1 MPIGPQL
8 PCVIANAFWRSKCSS
23 QLALVQQLR
32 EQNWR
37 TKMLGSAEDDVA
49 PPTRNLN
56 QPWARDSH
64 QCRLSGQPVG
74 TGACGQE
81 IKQRLQ
87 VPELRRRRCKIVDCT
102 GRMRHSTH
110 EHGASEGYRTPA
122 VHSRSVRDV
131 VSFRRLDHVSKQR

>member
-23 QLALVQQLR
+23 QLALVQHLR

-37 TKMLGSAEDDVA
+37 TKMLGSAEDGVA
-49 PPTRNLN
+49 PLTRNPD
-56 QPWARDSH
+56 QPWACNSH
-64 QCRLSGQPVG
+64 QCRLSERTAGPAG
-74 TGACGQE
+74 TRQE
-81 IKQRLQ
+81 IKQRFR